1 MKTHARTLIIA
12 LAVVA
17 LGASVAALYVHYQML
32 ADPTYTSFCDVNETV
47 SCEAVLTSQYGSVA
61 GVPVAAGGAIWAL
74 LILLLA
80 VFGMKPERSATAPLG
95 AARGGLSD
103 SRRPDA
109 VAGYIFVLA
118 TIGLAG
124 VLYLGYASFFILRQM
139 CPLCM
144 TMYVA
149 VIGLFVVSGAAAS
162 GLAALPER
170 VGRDIKAAVSTPLA
184 ATLAIVWLAASVSLV
199 AFFPREAPVA
209 DIAAEPVAAPTETL
223 GADEVSQFTA
233 WMDVQPR
240 ENLGIPANGAKVVV
254 VKFNDYQCP
263 ACRQAYLA
271 YRSLEQSMETKYPGQ
286 VAFVNVDYPLE
297 SECNQGGIHSAACE
311 AAVAVRLAKAKNRG
325 PEMEAWLFGNQD
337 GLTRDRVKEGL
348 NEVAQVTDFDDKY
361 SEVLNAVRADAQLG
375 QKVQITGTP
384 TFFING
390 IRIGSTLRPAYME
403 AAIEHELQRAQAPTQ

>member
-1 MKTHARTLIIA
+1 MKTHARTLIMA
-12 LAVVA
+12 LALLA
-17 LGASVAALYVHYQML
+17 LAASTYALYVHYRML
-32 ADPTYTSFCDVNETV
+32 ADPTYTSACNINETV

-61 GVPVAAGGAIWAL
+61 GVPVAAGGAIWSA

-80 VFGMKPERSATAPLG
+80 AFGMTPARSEKAE
-95 AARGGLSD
+95 
-103 SRRPDA
+103 A
-109 VAGYIFVLA
+109 VAGYIFILS

-139 CPLCM
+139 CPICM
-144 TMYVA
+144 TMYVS

-162 GLAALPER
+162 GLGALPAR
-170 VGRDIKAAVSTPLA
+170 IGRDLKVALSSPVA
-184 ATLAIVWLAASVSLV
+184 ATLAIVWLVASVSLV

-209 DIAAEPVAAPTETL
+209 DIAAAPAAVPTETL
-223 GADEVSQFTA
+223 GADEVGQFEA
-233 WMDVQPR
+233 WMDAQPR
-240 ENLGIPANGAKVVV
+240 ENLGIPANGAKVLV

-271 YRSLEQSMETKYPGQ
+271 YRSLQQAMEMKYPGQ

-297 SECNQGGIHSAACE
+297 AECNQGGVHSSACE

-325 PEMEAWLFGNQD
+325 PEMEEWLFSNQE
-337 GLTRDRVKEGL
+337 GMTRDRVKQAL
-348 NEVAQVTDFDDKY
+348 NDVAQVTDFDQRY

-403 AAIEHELQRAQAPTQ
+403 AAIEHELKRAQAATQ